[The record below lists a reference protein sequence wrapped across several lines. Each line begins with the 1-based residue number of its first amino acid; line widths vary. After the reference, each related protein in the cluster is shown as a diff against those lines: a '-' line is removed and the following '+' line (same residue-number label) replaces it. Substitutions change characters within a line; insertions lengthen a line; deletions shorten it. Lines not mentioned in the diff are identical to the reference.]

1 MIADRRRVLALAA
14 AGAAA
19 GALTPG
25 PGFAQP
31 GGDPIAGLIVIN
43 SLGGLDDPNR
53 PDLDNGEKVTRRILD
68 DALASGMTATNLTLG
83 YVSGPQDPFEQSVR
97 EVVEWDGLVRRHAGQ
112 LLKVLTT
119 ADIRRAK
126 AEKKVGLIYGFQ
138 NGAMMGDR
146 ADRADLFADMG
157 VRIVQLTY
165 NLANQLGGGSLAAG
179 DPPLSA
185 FGREV
190 VERLNARRVLV
201 DLSHSG
207 HQTCLDAARA
217 SKAPI
222 AITHTG
228 CRAVADLP
236 RNKTDEELRLVAER
250 GGYVGIYFM
259 PFLAIDRQI
268 TSDDVVA
275 HIEHAIKVCGE
286 DAVGIGTD
294 GGTTGID
301 DMASWKVAFA
311 QQIQRRRAA
320 GISAPGERPDS
331 FVFAIDMNG
340 PEQFRILARK
350 LAARG
355 HTQARIRKILG
366 ENFLR
371 CCCDVWGA

>member
-371 CCCDVWGA
+371 CCRDVWGA